1 MGILLCSKKGVFS
14 THTALGFIFLF
25 SREGIDEQKL
35 AANIRV
41 IAEALARHVYSLSTQ
56 GAFSLFTDA
65 LVSLFVSFC
74 PSIHVCV
81 CVCVCVCVY

>member
-1 MGILLCSKKGVFS
+1 M
-14 THTALGFIFLF
+14 F

-65 LVSLFVSFC
+65 LVSSTVSV
-74 PSIHVCV
+74 SVSDQLSVCV
-81 CVCVCVCVY
+81 